1 MIHMNRWFSSHFF
14 LQSLFMSGGINVS
27 AINCKWIIP
36 CRGCFK
42 CDLWNWKPLIGSGAE
57 RNLNGSKITFL
68 LGIVSFWNIALIH
81 LQHWKQEPKIQ
92 AQFIVIRLILL
103 HCPTILFY
111 HHGNRFERFLS
122 PYKWTSNLESLNNS
136 CCQKTVSAGTKASP
150 DQMLSYHQWGL
161 VTFTWGQFH
170 WKCSKILDMRLKMVS
185 SILQLNLPG
194 VNELLCW
201 TQLFPMM
208 VGAFYVL
215 TWYLRRYQHIY
226 IGTDQSGT
234 YVDAYRQ

>member
-14 LQSLFMSGGINVS
+14 LQSLFMSGGIYVS
-27 AINCKWIIP
+27 VINCKWIIS

-68 LGIVSFWNIALIH
+68 LGIVSFWNIALTH

-111 HHGNRFERFLS
+111 HRGNRFERFLS
-122 PYKWTSNLESLNNS
+122 PYKWTSNLESLNSS

-150 DQMLSYHQWGL
+150 DKMLSYHQWGL

-170 WKCSKILDMRLKMVS
+170 WKCSKSLIWDWKWSVRYSSWIYRESMSYYAGHNCFPWWLVRSKFLHDISGVINT
-185 SILQLNLPG
+185 SIL
-194 VNELLCW
+194 EL
-201 TQLFPMM
+201 TNPVHM
-208 VGAFYVL
+208 
-215 TWYLRRYQHIY
+215 
-226 IGTDQSGT
+226 
-234 YVDAYRQ
+234 